1 MQLLQKG
8 DLGPFEFVVVHC
20 IGVEHHVHGLQKQGA
35 MLVASELSKCFGL
48 LMEVA
53 GVQSASGYLGL
64 AIFAITLYAGLALG
78 IEDIEQRPSSSRPP
92 RRLIRSLGADYQQ
105 YTQACKADNV
115 YYLKQLSVYCTE
127 HPLFATDILL

>member
-1 MQLLQKG
+1 
-8 DLGPFEFVVVHC
+8 
-20 IGVEHHVHGLQKQGA
+20 

-105 YTQACKADNV
+105 
-115 YYLKQLSVYCTE
+115 
-127 HPLFATDILL
+127 